1 MHGTACASAHR
12 QPCSWINSLKSR
24 CANFL
29 YLIMMIP
36 NYAKAVAMSFPR
48 TTLNFVL
55 LNHTHNLFWRCNSLH
70 VKSMKYSFIC
80 LIVVRTMAHMDAVFF
95 FNLAFSS
102 TGGIKEKKGS
112 LRAMLLNIGEAQTLL
127 PWSTNEKNTVRQLFL
142 KEQFSCFTYV
152 YTYSVIINKNSTP
165 FMIRNG

>member
-12 QPCSWINSLKSR
+12 QPRSWINSLKS
-24 CANFL
+24 NFL

-48 TTLNFVL
+48 MTLNFVL

-70 VKSMKYSFIC
+70 VKSMKYSLIC

-102 TGGIKEKKGS
+102 TGGIKEKKGTVLEPCCLTLVR
-112 LRAMLLNIGEAQTLL
+112 LRLFCCGPQMKRTLL
-127 PWSTNEKNTVRQLFL
+127 D
-142 KEQFSCFTYV
+142 SC
-152 YTYSVIINKNSTP
+152 S
-165 FMIRNG
+165 